1 MQARTGRAASEV
13 ARAYLI
19 LREVF
24 DLRALWSEIEA
35 LDNTVN
41 AQAQIEMLLEISGL
55 VEHAAAWLLR
65 RKQLELGPGIARLA
79 PGVRTLSSSLCEL
92 LPAPDRSLLDDRSQ
106 RWREAKVPNSL
117 ALRIA
122 GLIFLASALD
132 ITELAE
138 RTAQPLERTA
148 RVYYE
153 AGTRFA
159 LDEMRIAA
167 RRLPSETPWQK
178 LAIEET
184 IDDLFTLQ
192 AEISARALASE
203 HALSPDPLSAWAGS
217 KAPALA
223 QAETILRELRTAA
236 VPDLAMLVVV
246 SRHLRQFLG

>member
-1 MQARTGRAASEV
+1 
-13 ARAYLI
+13 
-19 LREVF
+19 LRE
-24 DLRALWSEIEA
+24 A
-35 LDNTVN
+35 
-41 AQAQIEMLLEISGL
+41 
-55 VEHAAAWLLR
+55 
-65 RKQLELGPGIARLA
+65 
-79 PGVRTLSSSLCEL
+79 GV
-92 LPAPDRSLLDDRSQ
+92 PD
-106 RWREAKVPNSL
+106 SL
-117 ALRIA
+117 AGRIA

-192 AEISARALASE
+192 AEISARALAGE

-217 KAPALA
+217 HAPALA

-236 VPDLAMLVVV
+236 VPDLAMLVVA